1 MTVITAQATGNKD
14 GARTRNEGGSHETK
28 RLSESMYT
36 VAFDEG
42 PEQMP
47 ADVFNLAIARF
58 DQAMAAGASG
68 DILRAAQ
75 VGKARAQI
83 NLNQKSAAM
92 STASSVPDGFTF
104 ELHYSNAEA
113 VTRNKLW
120 EFNIDHQNVTVAE
133 PYRDVPYADSTRP
146 ARSGAQRWARP
157 GLPASAV
164 EGVEV
169 AHLNKG
175 RTIALGVGIVA
186 MALGWARFASDS
198 SSGEPP
204 IDPPLEKEGFRP
216 RESGGIRIVW
226 RFPW

>member
-1 MTVITAQATGNKD
+1 MSLEELIAGE
-14 GARTRNEGGSHETK
+14 R
-28 RLSESMYT
+28 
-36 VAFDEG
+36 
-42 PEQMP
+42 PER
-47 ADVFNLAIARF
+47 VR
-58 DQAMAAGASG
+58 
-68 DILRAAQ
+68 
-75 VGKARAQI
+75 
-83 NLNQKSAAM
+83 
-92 STASSVPDGFTF
+92 
-104 ELHYSNAEA
+104 
-113 VTRNKLW
+113 
-120 EFNIDHQNVTVAE
+120 VTV
-133 PYRDVPYADSTRP
+133 PG
-146 ARSGAQRWARP
+146 GAQMTLRNPVLVNDSLVAAVAPDPAAPFAAARP